1 MKKITK
7 VMSGLCLAA
16 LMCAAFAGC
25 GGGVAED
32 PNPYSFTNPGHAVA
46 DTDADMTIDGVFDEA
61 RWNESKWLTATD
73 RINASQY
80 ADITFTTSY
89 GEKGVY
95 FGMQV
100 EETGTNIYVNH
111 SRTSYYNSCIEMYM
125 GPVGVPNNTLQ
136 TLEFDFLP
144 DGTYSNRVNS
154 NGLVIPYHFTFGAY
168 SYMFSIGRI
177 PKGFLITFCVSFI
190 GAIVNVVMVSLAA
203 YPLTKS
209 DLPGKKIISFFIVF
223 TMFFGGGLI
232 PQYLIIRGLGF
243 VNKNFSSLFGLVLP
257 FCLNA
262 FNIIIL
268 RNFFRTVPESVIESA
283 EIDGAG
289 EFRILFQFVM
299 PLAMSGIVT
308 IALFSVVGYWNDWF
322 WPMLIVRNTEYYTL
336 ALVLRE
342 LLAQPVQPGVGSPP
356 PDSQLLT
363 EASEAAAIVIS
374 ILPLIIIYPFV
385 QKFFEKGIILGAVKG

>member
-1 MKKITK
+1 MNENYLVEEFSACEESVTEPLVSELRKKKKSKLQKAREGK
-7 VMSGLCLAA
+7 VFKWVNGA
-16 LMCAAFAGC
+16 LMALFALFC
-25 GGGVAED
+25 LYPFV
-32 PNPYSFTNPGHAVA
+32 NVVLTSF
-46 DTDADMTIDGVFDEA
+46 
-61 RWNESKWLTATD
+61 
-73 RINASQY
+73 AS
-80 ADITFTTSY
+80 
-89 GEKGVY
+89 
-95 FGMQV
+95 FGD
-100 EETGTNIYVNH
+100 Y
-111 SRTSYYNSCIEMYM
+111 
-125 GPVGVPNNTLQ
+125 
-136 TLEFDFLP
+136 
-144 DGTYSNRVNS
+144 VNS

-177 PKGFLITFCVSFI
+177 PKGFLITFCISFI

>member
-1 MKKITK
+1 MKI
-7 VMSGLCLAA
+7 
-16 LMCAAFAGC
+16 
-25 GGGVAED
+25 
-32 PNPYSFTNPGHAVA
+32 
-46 DTDADMTIDGVFDEA
+46 
-61 RWNESKWLTATD
+61 
-73 RINASQY
+73 
-80 ADITFTTSY
+80 
-89 GEKGVY
+89 
-95 FGMQV
+95 
-100 EETGTNIYVNH
+100 
-111 SRTSYYNSCIEMYM
+111 
-125 GPVGVPNNTLQ
+125 
-136 TLEFDFLP
+136 
-144 DGTYSNRVNS
+144 SNRNI
-154 NGLVIPYHFTFGAY
+154 N
-168 SYMFSIGRI
+168 
-177 PKGFLITFCVSFI
+177 
-190 GAIVNVVMVSLAA
+190 N
-203 YPLTKS
+203 
-209 DLPGKKIISFFIVF
+209 
-223 TMFFGGGLI
+223 
-232 PQYLIIRGLGF
+232 IRLGF

-374 ILPLIIIYPFV
+374 ILPLIIIYTFV
-385 QKFFEKGIILGAVKG
+385 QKFFEKGIILGAVYG